1 MIPDTIRGKQGGV
14 APPVSNISL
23 YSHPPTLKGFTS
35 KTLLRRRGYFRHRT
49 KLIMGCY
56 GVFKRGEAPSFSK
69 TFPLSKSGEGDTG
82 GEVDK

>member
-1 MIPDTIRGKQGGV
+1 
-14 APPVSNISL
+14 
-23 YSHPPTLKGFTS
+23 
-35 KTLLRRRGYFRHRT
+35 LRRRGYFRHRT